1 MVGVLVLGQ
10 VDRKRI
16 LRGLA
21 LSSLIACV
29 LLVSSCAGIPSGAEP
44 SVEIVPGSYSIK
56 VMATSAASQVSTVA
70 KITIR

>member
-1 MVGVLVLGQ
+1 MLGQ
-10 VDRKRI
+10 LDRKRI

-29 LLVSSCAGIPSGAEP
+29 LLVSSCAGIPGGGESSAE
-44 SVEIVPGSYSIK
+44 IIPGSYSIR
-56 VMATSAASQVSTVA
+56 VVATSATTQASTVA